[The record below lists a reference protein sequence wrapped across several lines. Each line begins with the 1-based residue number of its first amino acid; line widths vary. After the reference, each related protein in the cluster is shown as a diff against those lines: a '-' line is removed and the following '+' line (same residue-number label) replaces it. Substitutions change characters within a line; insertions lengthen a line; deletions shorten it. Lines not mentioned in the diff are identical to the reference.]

1 MSALNFK
8 NAELVAV
15 GNFLDSLKL
24 KGRASRGR
32 TKLIKVFAEKN
43 KEYTEDL
50 DEIRKNYFEVD
61 DRGELKKDGDHYIF
75 KNEDDLP
82 QLHKEMRDLA
92 EEKAVIDCTEYLE
105 KFKALYQELLDY
117 PYELDSQAAL
127 IYDVLMDQ
135 LEKTEEEGN

>member
-1 MSALNFK
+1 M
-8 NAELVAV
+8 
-15 GNFLDSLKL
+15 
-24 KGRASRGR
+24 
-32 TKLIKVFAEKN
+32 
-43 KEYTEDL
+43 
-50 DEIRKNYFEVD
+50 
-61 DRGELKKDGDHYIF
+61 KKDGDHYIF

-82 QLHKEMRDLA
+82 QLQKEMSDLA

>member
-82 QLHKEMRDLA
+82 QLQKEMSDLA